1 MAVEQ
6 LFVDPIGFLV
16 SIAALL
22 IVYYVVFAVCL
33 YKIAKRTKTEN
44 AFLAFIPIGNIYL
57 MVEIAQKP
65 IWWLVVLIIVPIV
78 NIIFAILTFMA
89 IAKRM
94 GRPSWWGVIAV
105 LFSGIIVGLI
115 PLAIMAFGKSKVAGV
130 K

>member
-1 MAVEQ
+1 
-6 LFVDPIGFLV
+6 
-16 SIAALL
+16 
-22 IVYYVVFAVCL
+22 
-33 YKIAKRTKTEN
+33 
-44 AFLAFIPIGNIYL
+44 

-115 PLAIMAFGKSKVAGV
+115 PLAIMAFGKSKAAGV